1 MNSTLIILV
10 GIIFPLFV
18 VLKKDI
24 KNRQMKKQVG
34 EEMEDFLVKETTTEW
49 LAGLAMF
56 GSAVLLHAQSMF
68 WYEGM
73 ILGTLTLFTGVVLT
87 GLKGMQDMKHARLQD
102 VFTMKDMRL
111 LLNRIEQGE
120 TALHQDE
127 MDDLL
132 MTVLDAESLNE
143 ALFIKMGLVNL
154 QNMEAELV
162 EEDDVLKEELIQEL
176 LYNWNSFRQKQRNTV
191 VEVTSLKSSK

>member
-56 GSAVLLHAQSMF
+56 GSAFLLHAQSMF
-68 WYEGM
+68 WYDGM

-102 VFTMKDMRL
+102 VFTMKDMRFL
-111 LLNRIEQGE
+111 LSHVEQGK
-120 TALHQDE
+120 TALNQDE

-154 QNMEAELV
+154 QNLEAELV
-162 EEDDVLKEELIQEL
+162 EEDDVLKEELVQEL

-191 VEVTSLKSSK
+191 VEATSLKD

>member
-1 MNSTLIILV
+1 MNSTLVILV

-56 GSAVLLHAQSMF
+56 GSAFLLHAQSMF
-68 WYEGM
+68 WYDGM

-102 VFTMKDMRL
+102 VFTMKDMRFL
-111 LLNRIEQGE
+111 LSHVEQGK
-120 TALHQDE
+120 TALNQDE
-127 MDDLL
+127 TDDLL

-154 QNMEAELV
+154 QNLEAELV
-162 EEDDVLKEELIQEL
+162 EEDDVLKEELVQAL

-191 VEVTSLKSSK
+191 VEVTSLKN

>member
-68 WYEGM
+68 
-73 ILGTLTLFTGVVLT
+73 
-87 GLKGMQDMKHARLQD
+87 
-102 VFTMKDMRL
+102 
-111 LLNRIEQGE
+111 
-120 TALHQDE
+120 
-127 MDDLL
+127 
-132 MTVLDAESLNE
+132 
-143 ALFIKMGLVNL
+143 
-154 QNMEAELV
+154 
-162 EEDDVLKEELIQEL
+162 
-176 LYNWNSFRQKQRNTV
+176 
-191 VEVTSLKSSK
+191 

>member
-68 WYEGM
+68 WYDGM

-87 GLKGMQDMKHARLQD
+87 GLKGIQDMKHARLQA
-102 VFTMKDMRL
+102 VFTTKDMRF
-111 LLNRIEQGE
+111 LLNRIEQGK
-120 TALHQDE
+120 TALNQDD

-154 QNMEAELV
+154 QNLEAELV
-162 EEDDVLKEELIQEL
+162 EEDDVLKEELVQEL

-191 VEVTSLKSSK
+191 VEVTSLKN